1 MMKIKRYKQ
10 FLENAESSGVS
21 GMGAVTS
28 AQPGSLPGTTGTEGS
43 GDIGFTFRKGKGKK
57 GDPSEVTDLR
67 DLEETK
73 DITKVDDIKES
84 ITLRKRDPR
93 YDDEVVSTI
102 EECLY
107 ELQDMGFELS
117 NIGYEKDRMSMDLDD
132 EETGY
137 FDDEELRISLHK
149 MVKEKWI
156 GNIQSKIKF
165 DKENITEKSISTMR
179 GTSITDSEKRV
190 SDTCEVTA
198 LRLINL
204 LDYESGFINIH
215 WEVAGSA
222 SPFNEPRNINI
233 NIHFILKNIIKL

>member
-1 MMKIKRYKQ
+1 MKIKRYKQ
-10 FLENAESSGVS
+10 FLENAESSSVS
-21 GMGAVTS
+21 GMGSVTS

-67 DLEETK
+67 DLEETN

-84 ITLRKRDPR
+84 ISLRKRDPK

-107 ELQDMGFELS
+107 ELEDMGFELS
-117 NIGYEKDRMSMDLDD
+117 NIEYDKDRMSIDLDD
-132 EETGY
+132 DETGY
-137 FDDEELRISLHK
+137 FDNEELSISLHK
-149 MVKEKWI
+149 MVNENWTR
-156 GNIQSKIKF
+156 NIRYKIKF
-165 DKENITEKSISTMR
+165 DKEEITEKSILLSR
-179 GTSITDSEKRV
+179 GTSVTDSEKKI
-190 SDTCEVTA
+190 SDTCEITA

-204 LDYESGFINIH
+204 LDYESGFINIS
-215 WEVAGSA
+215 WRVVGSVL
-222 SPFNEPRNINI
+222 PFNEPRNINI

>member
-1 MMKIKRYKQ
+1 MKIKGYKE

-43 GDIGFTFRKGKGKK
+43 GDIGFTFKKERRKK

-67 DLEETK
+67 DLEETN

-149 MVKEKWI
+149 MVNEKWI

-165 DKENITEKSISTMR
+165 DKEKITEKSTPTMR
-179 GTSITDSEKRV
+179 GTSITDSEKKV
-190 SDTCEVTA
+190 SDTCEVAA

-204 LDYESGFINIH
+204 LDYESGFINIY
-215 WEVAGSA
+215 WEVAGAA

-233 NIHFILKNIIKL
+233 NIHFTLKNIIKY